1 MATQQFTL
9 TSYDPVYAIAEEVR
23 IPEDTIRETAVRWL
37 EINICKEGE
46 KDWRNQ
52 TTTLMAKM
60 MVPARTMK
68 SLARSQRRR
77 ATFFTEGT
85 R

>member
-37 EINICKEGE
+37 EINICKEG
-46 KDWRNQ
+46 
-52 TTTLMAKM
+52 
-60 MVPARTMK
+60 
-68 SLARSQRRR
+68 
-77 ATFFTEGT
+77 
-85 R
+85 

>member
-37 EINICKEGE
+37 EINI
-46 KDWRNQ
+46 
-52 TTTLMAKM
+52 
-60 MVPARTMK
+60 
-68 SLARSQRRR
+68 
-77 ATFFTEGT
+77 
-85 R
+85 